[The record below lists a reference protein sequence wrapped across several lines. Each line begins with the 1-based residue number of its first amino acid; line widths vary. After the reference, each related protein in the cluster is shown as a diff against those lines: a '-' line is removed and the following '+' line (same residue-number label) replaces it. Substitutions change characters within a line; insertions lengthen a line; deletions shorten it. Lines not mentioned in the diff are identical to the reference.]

1 MELMKKIKT
10 KNDKY
15 IDFCKQ
21 KYKQSLGYKGLF
33 PSLHEIVFKVA
44 SLSLCSN
51 KCLKQMDVLGRG
63 IVIYRK

>member
-21 KYKQSLGYKGLF
+21 KCKQSLGYKGIF
-33 PSLHEIVFKVA
+33 PSLHEILFLK
-44 SLSLCSN
+44 LPYYLCVQIN
-51 KCLKQMDVLGRG
+51 V
-63 IVIYRK
+63 